1 MFLIDASHRV
11 LMAGSQHS
19 IFSYFAVLVRERAG
33 CKSGRMLLRPES
45 VRLKFCEIAESYGC
59 VLQMLGDWVMR
70 PFLQD
75 TIQFWPLSA
84 AMTGTLFV
92 APLTIMR
99 VLIQVCS

>member
-1 MFLIDASHRV
+1 
-11 LMAGSQHS
+11 
-19 IFSYFAVLVRERAG
+19 
-33 CKSGRMLLRPES
+33 
-45 VRLKFCEIAESYGC
+45 
-59 VLQMLGDWVMR
+59 MLGDWVMR

-99 VLIQVCS
+99 VLIQVGPGVVFSWFRHYLMLGVYSLLHFVSKPLHRRLQSYRAQRLFEAWRCGSGADYSYY